1 MWILISDATLSI
13 TAVMYSKD
21 QSKGK
26 KLFLNIY
33 IESKSLML
41 GQGPTGVMLN
51 GLILL
56 WDLV

>member
-56 WDLV
+56 